1 MQYTPNYN
9 LITVE
14 GTDVVNPLVQM
25 NPNFTDID
33 AAMFAN
39 KKAVIGSATEITSGT
54 VHSIT
59 RLNPDS
65 NYFRFTATSNWNAGD
80 SFSVDG
86 VAVSAFTPDGRT
98 LAQGCYVINSEVFA
112 ILNGT
117 RLTVYV
123 DRTFALSDITD
134 TDINSPADDEA
145 LVYENGSW
153 SNKRLKSSD
162 ITYSNGTVKEALD
175 NLKGLTLVEETPS
188 IAENGQYTIHMTNIP
203 VNRIAEFIFMISFT
217 GAFQYCSIH
226 TFPKV
231 SSASVR
237 MYHHINSASE
247 GTLQYFYNGST
258 DIQLANQINEPIK
271 VRFYVRYV

>member
-14 GTDVVNPLVQM
+14 GTDIVNPLIQM

-39 KKAVIGSATEITSGT
+39 KQAVIGSATELTSGT

-80 SFSVDG
+80 SISVDG
-86 VAVSAFTPDGRT
+86 VAVSAFTPDGKT
-98 LAQGCYVINSEVFA
+98 LSQGCYVINTEVFA

-117 RLTVYV
+117 RLTVFV
-123 DRTFALSDITD
+123 DNALALSDLTD
-134 TDINSPADDEA
+134 ASINTPSDGEA

-153 SNKRLKSSD
+153 SNKQLESSD
-162 ITYSNGTVKEALD
+162 ISYGNGTVKTALD
-175 NLKGLTLVEETPS
+175 ETTSSNFDSGIPLTAGVVYTPTAPGYIQIYIRPTTEIDLS
-188 IAENGQYTIHMTNIP
+188 ILSAGSTNGVRFDVTTESSSEYHTIP
-203 VNRIAEFIFMISFT
+203 VNKGMRILWSAAT
-217 GAFQYCSIH
+217 ANNGTVAFY
-226 TFPKV
+226 P
-231 SSASVR
+231 
-237 MYHHINSASE
+237 
-247 GTLQYFYNGST
+247 
-258 DIQLANQINEPIK
+258 LAQ
-271 VRFYVRYV
+271 